1 MKAALFYGGT
11 DIRVLEIPT
20 PEPGPGQVLVRVRAA
35 GVCGSDLHGYRR
47 PDPILDPPQTRGHEL
62 AGEVAA
68 LGPGVEGLAVG
79 QRVGVEPAH
88 LTACG
93 RCRWCRRGD
102 TQLCPELGLARNVHS
117 TGFAEYSLESAE
129 MCYPL
134 PEALPIEQAAIL
146 DVYAVA
152 VHAVHRVPA
161 RPMEAAVVLGTG
173 PIGLATAQVARAAGA
188 GRVIVVGRRAEP
200 LALARAL
207 GCDATVCCGAT
218 VDSSQADLVEAV
230 RARTGGRGAEVVYET
245 VGGQAPT
252 LGQAI
257 EVAARGG
264 RVGVVGMF
272 GAPQRVDAGLC
283 MRKEL
288 SLHWV
293 WSYGRWEGVPEFQIA
308 LDMLSTGVD
317 GGGVDAGPL
326 ITHRYPLA
334 EIGAAFAAA
343 NDKRRSGAT
352 KVLVIP

>member
-11 DIRVLEIPT
+11 NIRVQEVPT
-20 PEPGPGQVLVRVRAA
+20 PKPGPGQVLVRVLAA

-47 PDPILDPPQTRGHEL
+47 SDEVRDPPRTKGHEL

-68 LGPGVEGLAVG
+68 LGPGVDDLSVG

-88 LTACG
+88 LTGCG

-102 TQLCPELGLARNVHS
+102 TQLCPELGRVGGQHVHS
-117 TGFAEYSLESAE
+117 TGFAEYSLESAR
-129 MCYPL
+129 MCYLL
-134 PEALPIEQAAIL
+134 PHTLPIEQAAIL

-152 VHAVHRVPA
+152 MHAVHRVPV
-161 RPMEAAVVLGTG
+161 RPMETIVVLGTG
-173 PIGLATAQVARAAGA
+173 AIGLATAQAARAAGA
-188 GRVIVVGRRAEP
+188 GRTIVAGRRAEP
-200 LALARAL
+200 LALAREL
-207 GCDATVCCGAT
+207 GCDATV
-218 VDSSQADLVEAV
+218 DSSQVDLVEAV
-230 RARTGGRGAEVVYET
+230 RALTGGRGAEVVYET

-252 LGQAI
+252 LGQAF

-272 GAPQRVDAGLC
+272 GAPQTIDSGLC

-308 LDMLSTGVD
+308 LDMMAQGAL
-317 GGGVDAGPL
+317 DAAPL

-343 NDKRRSGAT
+343 DDKRGSGAV

>member
-1 MKAALFYGGT
+1 MTAALFYGGT
-11 DIRVLEIPT
+11 DIRVQEVPT
-20 PEPGPGQVLVRVRAA
+20 PEPGPGQVLVRVLAA

-47 PDPILDPPQTRGHEL
+47 PDQVLDPPRTKGHEL

-68 LGPGVEGLAVG
+68 LGPGVAGLSVG

-88 LTACG
+88 LIGCG
-93 RCRWCRRGD
+93 HCRWCRRGD
-102 TQLCPELGLARNVHS
+102 TQLCPELGRVDGRQVHS
-117 TGFAEYSLESAE
+117 TGFSESSLEAAE

-134 PEALPIEQAAIL
+134 PDTLPIEQAAIL

-152 VHAVHRVPA
+152 VHAVHRVPV
-161 RPMEAAVVLGTG
+161 RPLDTVAVLGTG

-188 GRVIVVGRRAEP
+188 GQVIVVGRRKAP
-200 LALARAL
+200 LALAREL
-207 GCDATVCCGAT
+207 GCDATV
-218 VDSSQADLVEAV
+218 DSSQVELVEAV
-230 RARTGGRGAEVVYET
+230 LALTAGWGADVVYET

-252 LGQAI
+252 FRQAFQI
-257 EVAARGG
+257 AARGG

-272 GAPQRVDAGLC
+272 GSPQTVDSGLC

-308 LDMLSTGVD
+308 LNMLATGKI
-317 GGGVDAGPL
+317 DAAPL
-326 ITHRYPLA
+326 ITHHYPLD
-334 EIGAAFAAA
+334 EIGAAFSAAD
-343 NDKRRSGAT
+343 DKRRSGAV